1 MYVDPSTSAHRPASG
16 KTQDISNFHVLK
28 SVFPDIYS
36 NEIIGENLLSNLV
49 KTKNG
54 RDGFHC
60 RYVEE
65 LQQAFFEYNQS
76 MKETEK
82 LKSHLIQAR
91 AQAAAK
97 EKHAFERMTEN
108 LGDISEYQ
116 DLFIV
121 KSAFPW
127 CVDENLLKANDLIS
141 PQDYL
146 PTQEPPARAADKYNV
161 AKLTN
166 SDTMSM
172 KKEPRGYGFTPTK
185 EKTKLAMSVL
195 DHSLTLDSNSDG
207 QRGKNDLKKNVAQT
221 KPRPKW
227 KDELSATDQVE
238 GMREIQKLK
247 DRQNFLRNP
256 RFLSPTAEQGGVSL
270 IQRRGPSKTKHQSK
284 TAEEQS
290 LSGDP
295 PPIFIAKPSVVTF
308 TGYKVGHI
316 YETTLELRNVT
327 SSSRHIRVL
336 PPNSPHFSIGLG
348 RFPSEEGTIAPGMSC
363 KYSLRFI
370 PDSLEDYKDFLVV
383 ETQAEQVLLVPIEAQ
398 RPPPILTLPK
408 VLDCGYCLVGGLKY
422 VEFLCQNV
430 GQSSGTFCII
440 PKSQWP
446 FSNLRS
452 LSRTYF
458 SEQPPFAV
466 GPSLFQL
473 EPGDTTVIE
482 VVFSPTTA
490 QKSRQTYTFVCDNCQ
505 VKDFSIEGEGQLVAL
520 QLVSEEKETP
530 EAGEIHDVTAEHYV
544 RFDVCN
550 PHSVQ
555 HKRLVIRNNVHLD
568 LPFQWQIRQPNLY
581 PLPPGEVPEPS
592 QIHFHPATDDAFRI
606 SPVAGLLPPYQDQ
619 EFLLTFCPKELK
631 DYHSVCRLV
640 LRDAPDPP
648 SEPRD
653 SNIFQPVETVI
664 AMEIEVKGSTE
675 PFQILLEPYA
685 IIIPGE
691 IFVCTTTHRQF
702 KMWNHSKTFILFQW
716 EKLKSSYHTMVV
728 EPPTGRIEENECF
741 DFDLILSGRKPEKLK
756 TNLICNIEHHLQPI
770 TLPIEVSFKGP
781 MVTLSVPSVDFGL
794 VRLGEQTHRSLE
806 LTNTTQLEAFWTLM
820 EKAEL
825 EESQVTQISVKP
837 CSGMLPP
844 LGSCS
849 VEVIFTPQ
857 FCQQF
862 KAELE
867 LEVENGRGC
876 HVWIQADVQSPQVC
890 LLNCK
895 LAFTEIYL
903 GVPKSASVTLFNQ
916 TALPAKFSWVSQLHG
931 KQCSFCSAS
940 FFPSSGV
947 LGPNE
952 SLEVTVEFTSH
963 ADLELT
969 EVAALCEVEG
979 MNLPLILGI
988 AASKPKK
995 LSVSYSLPSDGFP
1008 LNGRCTSPVELDF
1021 GDDVILKN
1029 PVTRQLL
1036 ITNQTAIAAP
1046 FAIEVE
1052 YFTCKVLKPE
1062 PEQGCPKVRTKLQ
1075 TIKAEK
1081 LEAKTQEEFVS
1092 QLLADGRGAAFR
1104 VVPDSGLLG
1113 PFETQ
1118 TVAVTAVTDMWGEYS
1133 DNLICKVGDLEAVI
1147 IPLRMA
1153 VRGCPLYFQMTGP
1166 RTDNQFQGP
1175 IIRFGTCIPGGDTV
1189 SHPLR
1194 INNPSTFDIRMD
1206 WETYNIEKDDSKL
1219 LDVVLAF
1226 GEPFPPK
1233 DADGSEKMRRLS
1245 EIRGEKTPTLGSD
1258 GTSCS
1263 TAAQGEEDQGDA
1275 EGEEGCALTSHAKK
1289 KLVSVHIR
1297 PHVGKLSD
1305 YPFCINPQQI
1315 VIPAKSGA
1323 TIHVSFT
1330 PLTPSECVSESR
1342 CSGLALG
1349 FMSLDF
1355 EMAACVPGKVRR
1367 AQGLELQP
1375 VRVDLQA
1382 AVKPAAL
1389 LVQMEEVGEAL
1400 EFKASAGDLLKVDSH
1415 KELVVCEFDVS
1426 QTFQLRN
1433 TSEVALHFRMETQ
1446 PPFSVLKAKQKVFST
1461 SSRPSAGSRQA
1472 LVLQP
1477 RDTMQVKVAF
1487 HPTMHLVDT
1496 ADQTEEK
1503 VPPGVTLVNTEK
1515 GLKKLKFEQNLLI
1528 HYSNNSLQIV
1538 PLCAHLLLSTLS
1550 LSTDRLSFGVCYV
1563 GQTKSREITLS
1574 CRGSHT
1580 YWKSTANSRESHVF
1594 KVTPN
1599 FGLLR
1604 PKEPH
1609 GTCSVKQHLQ
1619 ISFTPSEDREFRAV
1633 VLIQAPLVKTP
1644 LTLELQGTGTFD
1656 EMSRCV
1662 SELSPVSI

>member
-1 MYVDPSTSAHRPASG
+1 DPSTSAHRPASG

-91 AQAAAK
+91 AQAAANNGHIALPNK
-97 EKHAFERMTEN
+97 V
-108 LGDISEYQ
+108 LSS
-116 DLFIV
+116 LFRLLSF

-284 TAEEQS
+284 TAEEQRYYS
-290 LSGDP
+290 DP

-653 SNIFQPVETVI
+653 SKYDSLYPVETVI

-716 EKLKSSYHTMVV
+716 EKLKSSYHTMLK
-728 EPPTGRIEENECF
+728 ESSGTLDTQTAGR
-741 DFDLILSGRKPEKLK
+741 L
-756 TNLICNIEHHLQPI
+756 T
-770 TLPIEVSFKGP
+770 TLPFFYFIKSLSCKPCFCKTGGEPSHTGLDSEKEPMTDTSRFSFSFFISVS
-781 MVTLSVPSVDFGL
+781 
-794 VRLGEQTHRSLE
+794 
-806 LTNTTQLEAFWTLM
+806 N
-820 EKAEL
+820 
-825 EESQVTQISVKP
+825 ISVKP

-995 LSVSYSLPSDGFP
+995 LSVSYSLPSDGLCSFP

-1081 LEAKTQEEFVS
+1081 LEAKTQEAEFVS

-1580 YWKSTANSRESHVF
+1580 YWKSTARQRADSRESHVF

-1656 EMSRCV
+1656 EMSRFLPHE
-1662 SELSPVSI
+1662 S

>member
-1 MYVDPSTSAHRPASG
+1 
-16 KTQDISNFHVLK
+16 
-28 SVFPDIYS
+28 
-36 NEIIGENLLSNLV
+36 
-49 KTKNG
+49 
-54 RDGFHC
+54 
-60 RYVEE
+60 
-65 LQQAFFEYNQS
+65 
-76 MKETEK
+76 
-82 LKSHLIQAR
+82 
-91 AQAAAK
+91 
-97 EKHAFERMTEN
+97 
-108 LGDISEYQ
+108 
-116 DLFIV
+116 
-121 KSAFPW
+121 
-127 CVDENLLKANDLIS
+127 
-141 PQDYL
+141 
-146 PTQEPPARAADKYNV
+146 
-161 AKLTN
+161 
-166 SDTMSM
+166 
-172 KKEPRGYGFTPTK
+172 
-185 EKTKLAMSVL
+185 
-195 DHSLTLDSNSDG
+195 
-207 QRGKNDLKKNVAQT
+207 
-221 KPRPKW
+221 
-227 KDELSATDQVE
+227 
-238 GMREIQKLK
+238 
-247 DRQNFLRNP
+247 
-256 RFLSPTAEQGGVSL
+256 
-270 IQRRGPSKTKHQSK
+270 
-284 TAEEQS
+284 
-290 LSGDP
+290 
-295 PPIFIAKPSVVTF
+295 
-308 TGYKVGHI
+308 
-316 YETTLELRNVT
+316 
-327 SSSRHIRVL
+327 
-336 PPNSPHFSIGLG
+336 
-348 RFPSEEGTIAPGMSC
+348 MSC

-370 PDSLEDYKDFLVV
+370 PDSLKDYKDFLVV

-398 RPPPILTLPK
+398 RPPPILTPR

-446 FSNLRS
+446 FPNLRS

-505 VKDFSIEGEGQLVAL
+505 VKDFSIEEGQLVAL
-520 QLVSEEKETP
+520 ELVSEEKELP
-530 EAGEIHDVTAEHYV
+530 EAGEVHDVTAEHYV
-544 RFDVCN
+544 QFDVCN

-555 HKRLVIRNNVHLD
+555 HKRLVIRNNHLD

-631 DYHSVCRLV
+631 DYHSVCRLD
-640 LRDAPDPP
+640 LRDAPD
-648 SEPRD
+648 
-653 SNIFQPVETVI
+653 VETVI

-675 PFQILLEPYA
+675 PYQILLEPYA

-728 EPPTGRIEENECF
+728 EPPTGRI
-741 DFDLILSGRKPEKLK
+741 
-756 TNLICNIEHHLQPI
+756 
-770 TLPIEVSFKGP
+770 
-781 MVTLSVPSVDFGL
+781 
-794 VRLGEQTHRSLE
+794 
-806 LTNTTQLEAFWTLM
+806 
-820 EKAEL
+820 
-825 EESQVTQISVKP
+825 
-837 CSGMLPP
+837 
-844 LGSCS
+844 CS

-867 LEVENGRGC
+867 LEVENGRG
-876 HVWIQADVQSPQVC
+876 HLWIQADVQSPQVC

-895 LAFTEIYL
+895 LTFTEIYL

-916 TALPAKFSWVSQLHG
+916 TALPAKFSW
-931 KQCSFCSAS
+931 
-940 FFPSSGV
+940 
-947 LGPNE
+947 
-952 SLEVTVEFTSH
+952 
-963 ADLELT
+963 LELT

-988 AASKPKK
+988 AASTPKK
-995 LSVSYSLPSDGFP
+995 LSVSYSLPSDFP

-1052 YFTCKVLKPE
+1052 YFTC
-1062 PEQGCPKVRTKLQ
+1062 
-1075 TIKAEK
+1075 
-1081 LEAKTQEEFVS
+1081 FVS

-1175 IIRFGTCIPGGDTV
+1175 IIFGTCIPGGDTV

-1233 DADGSEKMRRLS
+1233 DADGSE
-1245 EIRGEKTPTLGSD
+1245 ED
-1258 GTSCS
+1258 G
-1263 TAAQGEEDQGDA
+1263 GDA

-1330 PLTPSECVSESR
+1330 PLTPSESVSESR

-1382 AVKPAAL
+1382 AMKPAL
-1389 LVQMEEVGEAL
+1389 LVQMEEEGEAL
-1400 EFKASAGDLLKVDSH
+1400 EFKASAGDLLK
-1415 KELVVCEFDVS
+1415 EFDVS

-1446 PPFSVLKAKQKVFST
+1446 PPFSVLKAKQK
-1461 SSRPSAGSRQA
+1461 
-1472 LVLQP
+1472 
-1477 RDTMQVKVAF
+1477 
-1487 HPTMHLVDT
+1487 
-1496 ADQTEEK
+1496 
-1503 VPPGVTLVNTEK
+1503 
-1515 GLKKLKFEQNLLI
+1515 
-1528 HYSNNSLQIV
+1528 QIV

-1580 YWKSTANSRESHVF
+1580 YWKSTSRESHVF

-1619 ISFTPSEDREFRAV
+1619 ISFTP
-1633 VLIQAPLVKTP
+1633 
-1644 LTLELQGTGTFD
+1644 
-1656 EMSRCV
+1656 
-1662 SELSPVSI
+1662 

>member
-1 MYVDPSTSAHRPASG
+1 
-16 KTQDISNFHVLK
+16 
-28 SVFPDIYS
+28 
-36 NEIIGENLLSNLV
+36 
-49 KTKNG
+49 
-54 RDGFHC
+54 
-60 RYVEE
+60 
-65 LQQAFFEYNQS
+65 
-76 MKETEK
+76 
-82 LKSHLIQAR
+82 
-91 AQAAAK
+91 
-97 EKHAFERMTEN
+97 
-108 LGDISEYQ
+108 
-116 DLFIV
+116 
-121 KSAFPW
+121 
-127 CVDENLLKANDLIS
+127 
-141 PQDYL
+141 
-146 PTQEPPARAADKYNV
+146 
-161 AKLTN
+161 
-166 SDTMSM
+166 
-172 KKEPRGYGFTPTK
+172 
-185 EKTKLAMSVL
+185 
-195 DHSLTLDSNSDG
+195 
-207 QRGKNDLKKNVAQT
+207 
-221 KPRPKW
+221 
-227 KDELSATDQVE
+227 
-238 GMREIQKLK
+238 
-247 DRQNFLRNP
+247 
-256 RFLSPTAEQGGVSL
+256 
-270 IQRRGPSKTKHQSK
+270 
-284 TAEEQS
+284 
-290 LSGDP
+290 
-295 PPIFIAKPSVVTF
+295 
-308 TGYKVGHI
+308 
-316 YETTLELRNVT
+316 
-327 SSSRHIRVL
+327 
-336 PPNSPHFSIGLG
+336 
-348 RFPSEEGTIAPGMSC
+348 MSC

-398 RPPPILTLPK
+398 RPPPILTPK

-505 VKDFSIEGEGQLVAL
+505 VKDFSIEEGQLVAL

-555 HKRLVIRNNVHLD
+555 HKRLVIRNNHLD

-640 LRDAPDPP
+640 LRDAPDP
-648 SEPRD
+648 
-653 SNIFQPVETVI
+653 VETVI

-728 EPPTGRIEENECF
+728 EPPTGRIENECF

-820 EKAEL
+820 
-825 EESQVTQISVKP
+825 ISVKP

-867 LEVENGRGC
+867 LEVENGRG

-916 TALPAKFSWVSQLHG
+916 TALPAKFSW
-931 KQCSFCSAS
+931 
-940 FFPSSGV
+940 
-947 LGPNE
+947 
-952 SLEVTVEFTSH
+952 
-963 ADLELT
+963 LELT

-995 LSVSYSLPSDGFP
+995 LSVSYSLPSDFP

-1052 YFTCKVLKPE
+1052 YF
-1062 PEQGCPKVRTKLQ
+1062 
-1075 TIKAEK
+1075 
-1081 LEAKTQEEFVS
+1081 FVS

-1175 IIRFGTCIPGGDTV
+1175 IIFGTCIPGGDTV

-1233 DADGSEKMRRLS
+1233 DADGS
-1245 EIRGEKTPTLGSD
+1245 
-1258 GTSCS
+1258 
-1263 TAAQGEEDQGDA
+1263 EEDQGDA

-1382 AVKPAAL
+1382 AVKPAL

-1400 EFKASAGDLLKVDSH
+1400 EFKASAGDLLK
-1415 KELVVCEFDVS
+1415 EFDVS

-1446 PPFSVLKAKQKVFST
+1446 PPFSVLKAKQK
-1461 SSRPSAGSRQA
+1461 
-1472 LVLQP
+1472 
-1477 RDTMQVKVAF
+1477 
-1487 HPTMHLVDT
+1487 
-1496 ADQTEEK
+1496 
-1503 VPPGVTLVNTEK
+1503 
-1515 GLKKLKFEQNLLI
+1515 
-1528 HYSNNSLQIV
+1528 QIV

-1580 YWKSTANSRESHVF
+1580 YWKSTSRESHVF

-1619 ISFTPSEDREFRAV
+1619 ISFTP
-1633 VLIQAPLVKTP
+1633 
-1644 LTLELQGTGTFD
+1644 
-1656 EMSRCV
+1656 
-1662 SELSPVSI
+1662 